1 MRQAML
7 YYLVQT
13 WAADLSPLNRRNKP
27 VQAPS
32 PSPAPKGLTYH
43 AARSAYR

>member
-7 YYLVQT
+7 YYLVQS
-13 WAADLSPLNRRNKP
+13 WAADLRQHRGDTP
-27 VQAPS
+27 VQVPAPA
-32 PSPAPKGLTYH
+32 PAPKGLTRH